1 MIKNV
6 NLNFKG
12 GDNVGKLSFTFN
24 NIRKDYV
31 QMLVGRK
38 RPTWSPIKRK
48 LLKVPHR
55 PGAYFIN
62 TETEERR
69 IDVPLF
75 ISAKKDIAD
84 LQKIKED
91 LSDWLYTEEPVELI
105 FDDEPDRTYLAFVDG
120 SLDLD
125 ELVNKGRG
133 VVSFICPMPYKL
145 GATKTSEFVQSW
157 STETTAYL
165 TNKGSVE
172 APPVIEIEVKKPST
186 FLDVWFGDYPNKRDY
201 FRLGYPRTVDET
213 PVQERE
219 RVLWDEMSSPV
230 GWTPVTGQVEEMKGT
245 GSFKSRGGYALY
257 CEDYGQDTGFHG
269 AIAKK
274 SIPGGPIQ
282 DFEME
287 TWVRLKAKNIGEMGR
302 VEVLLLDDASNVVTR
317 INMNSLYWDAEM
329 TKAYMRIGNA
339 GTPNSIRNLVDTS
352 GAHPNTFNQFYGRLR
367 IARRGKEWSVYV
379 ARFRDG
385 TEIDDASI
393 VERWTDDVA
402 NPMTNRKV
410 AQVMIAICKLGD
422 DPPVDNIQIDDLKIW
437 KVNKVGDNTRSYIY
451 DVGDKII
458 IDTESSLVTINGKSA
473 INFKDIFSN
482 FPTVI
487 KGYNRIDISPPDV
500 KATISFRERYR

>member
-1 MIKNV
+1 MS
-6 NLNFKG
+6 
-12 GDNVGKLSFTFN
+12 SFTFN
-24 NIRKDYV
+24 NQRKSFV
-31 QMLVGRK
+31 QVEYGWK
-38 RPTWSPIKRK
+38 KPTWAPLRRN
-48 LLKVPHR
+48 LLQVPNY
-55 PGAYFIN
+55 PGARLLN
-62 TETEERR
+62 TQTEIRVIPVPVGIIVPDDSDLETLKEE
-69 IDVPLF
+69 
-75 ISAKKDIAD
+75 IAD
-84 LQKIKED
+84 
-91 LSDWLYTEEPVELI
+91 WLITDQEVELK
-105 FDDEPDRTYLAFVDG
+105 FDSEPNRTYLAVVDDGFDPDEFVTLG
-120 SLDLD
+120 
-125 ELVNKGRG
+125 KG
-133 VVSFICPMPYKL
+133 VIKFICPMPYKL
-145 GATKTSEFVQSW
+145 GETKTGEFVQNW

-172 APPVIEIEVKKPST
+172 APPIIEIDVKKPST

-219 RVLWDEMSSPV
+219 RVLWDEMATPV

-257 CEDYGQDTGFHG
+257 CEDYGQDSGFHG
-269 AIAKK
+269 AISKK
-274 SIPGGPIQ
+274 SIPSGPLQ

-287 TWVRLKAKNIGEMGR
+287 TWVRLKARNIGEMGR
-302 VEVLLLDDASNVVTR
+302 VEILLLDDASNIVTR

-329 TKAYMRIGNA
+329 TKAYMRIGNV
-339 GTPNSIRNLVDTS
+339 GTPNSIRKLVDTS

-379 ARFRDG
+379 SRFRDG

-393 VERWTDDVA
+393 VERWIDDTG

-422 DPPVDNIQIDDLKIW
+422 NPPVDNIQIDDLKIW
-437 KVNKVGDNTRSYIY
+437 KLNKVGDNTRSYIY

-458 IDTESSLVTINGKSA
+458 IDTEKSLCTINGKDA
-473 INFKDIFSN
+473 INLKSIFSN
-482 FPTVI
+482 FPTI
-487 KGYNRIDISPPDV
+487 IRGHNRIDIMPPDV